1 MQWRRQW
8 VNTASYTPIPLQ
20 QECNKNALRT
30 WNVKIRS
37 EVCRKFQ
44 FFPKFGRTTRQT
56 YEPRE
61 ILVRM
66 YWDISENY
74 RNAKR
79 HYYDSSRNHMN
90 SKQM

>member
-30 WNVKIRS
+30 VS
-37 EVCRKFQ
+37 V
-44 FFPKFGRTTRQT
+44 FPKFGRTTRQT